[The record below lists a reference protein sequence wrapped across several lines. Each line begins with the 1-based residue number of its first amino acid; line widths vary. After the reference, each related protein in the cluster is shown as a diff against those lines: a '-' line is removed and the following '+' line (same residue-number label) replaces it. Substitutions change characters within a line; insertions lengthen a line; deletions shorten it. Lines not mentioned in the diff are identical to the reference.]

1 MNIDPGP
8 GYRLL
13 GDDEPAIE
21 GDDYANLTAAGS
33 RIIGT
38 WHTVYG
44 LAGHSRRQ
52 HGLKE
57 IIFRRKVEVPSESM
71 HFL

>member
-21 GDDYANLTAAGS
+21 GDDYANLTANGG
-33 RIIGT
+33 IIGT
-38 WHTVYG
+38 WQTVYG
-44 LAGHSRRQ
+44 LAGRSRRQ
-52 HGLKE
+52 HGLKD
-57 IIFRRKVEVPSESM
+57 IVFRRKVEVPSESM